1 MEQAADNPDLFPMT
15 VSSSLLFPV
24 TPKSLVA
31 SARCTPGNGA
41 DDSEAR
47 WKSRLAEL
55 CGMYHGAIVGWFA
68 AVGAPGDPRDMAH
81 DFLHRWLGGN
91 PLAAFDASQREF
103 RPFLKASLRNFLVES
118 IRRARA
124 ERRGGRAEHVAVE
137 EDELPWD
144 APGAHELA
152 DRLLAREVALRA
164 LATLERAA
172 TDTAAPGRRELLRR
186 ILDRQAMPDADL
198 AAILGISVN
207 ALRQRVTRLRQQFWA
222 AYFQH
227 AQQLCRGA
235 AAEDEFATLVQVMQR
250 DPTLIDALAATLDGR
265 AQE

>member
-1 MEQAADNPDLFPMT
+1 MI
-15 VSSSLLFPV
+15 VSSSLSFPV

-31 SARCTPGNGA
+31 SARCTPGDGA

-81 DFLHRWLGGN
+81 DFLHHWLGGN
-91 PLAAFDASQREF
+91 PLAAFDASQRQF

-118 IRRARA
+118 IRKARA
-124 ERRGGRAEHVAVE
+124 ARRGGGAEHVAVE
-137 EDELPWD
+137 EDELPCD

-172 TDTAAPGRRELLRR
+172 TDIAEPGRRELLRR
-186 ILDRQAMPDADL
+186 IIDRHAIPDADL

-207 ALRQRVTRLRQQFWA
+207 ALRLRVVRLRQRFWA

-227 AQQLCRGA
+227 AQQFCRGA
-235 AAEDEFATLVQVMQR
+235 VAAEDEFATLVQVMQR
-250 DPTLIDALAATLDGR
+250 DPTLFDALAAALDRRSPG
-265 AQE
+265 